1 MQLSHRFKGQ
11 LSELPA
17 AAISIVVLV
26 IVVSMGILVLAGM
39 NNSTTNTAA
48 QTVIGKGMT
57 GLGTFG
63 DWFSTIIIVI
73 IAVVILALV
82 MGFFAMRGRGT
93 A

>member
-1 MQLSHRFKGQ
+1 
-11 LSELPA
+11 
-17 AAISIVVLV
+17 
-26 IVVSMGILVLAGM
+26 M
-39 NNSTTNTAA
+39 NNSTTNTQA
-48 QTVIGKGMT
+48 QSVITKGMT

-82 MGFFAMRGRGT
+82 MGFFAMRNRGT